1 MCSPH
6 VVHVALGVEY
16 YGAGVT
22 LEEVKTNK
30 GHDVTTIDTK
40 AGAIKPGMAA
50 LSVLGGMAAL
60 GLTDNFVPYISERG
74 SLWQFHMLRSIMA
87 FGVLG
92 VVVALGFGA
101 LWPKRPLAVL
111 GRSLF
116 QGGAMLIYFGCLSVL
131 PIGVVVAGLFT
142 SPLFVVLISI
152 LFQGKTVG
160 IFRWAA
166 VGLGFVGALMV
177 IRPDPAALNLI
188 SFLPIVAGLL
198 YAVGAVATRAW
209 CEGEGTLT
217 LTAGFFGMLGIF
229 GTIGV
234 LLVPSEGVIT
244 VGHAGFVLR
253 SWGPLDVQM
262 LFWIAV
268 QAVGSLVG
276 IGLIFRGYLL
286 GEASHVAVF
295 EYSLL
300 VFASFWA
307 WVLWGQTVPV
317 LGLIGMALIA
327 AAGII
332 IAMRSNT
339 PVQLRG
345 PNMPE

>member
-1 MCSPH
+1 
-6 VVHVALGVEY
+6 
-16 YGAGVT
+16 
-22 LEEVKTNK
+22 
-30 GHDVTTIDTK
+30 
-40 AGAIKPGMAA
+40 MAA
-50 LSVLGGMAAL
+50 LCVLGGMATL

-92 VVVALGFGA
+92 LIVAMGFGTLRA
-101 LWPKRPLAVL
+101 KRPIAVI

-116 QGGAMLIYFGCLSVL
+116 QAGAMLIYFGCLSVL

-160 IFRWAA
+160 VFRWAA
-166 VGLGFVGALMV
+166 VGLGFIGALMV
-177 IRPDPAALNLI
+177 IRPDPAALNLV

-217 LTAGFFGMLGIF
+217 LTAGFFAMLGFF
-229 GTIGV
+229 GAIGV
-234 LLVPSEGVIT
+234 LVMPDSGAT
-244 VGHAGFVLR
+244 GHAGFVMR
-253 SWGPLDVQM
+253 SWGPLDASM

-268 QAVGSLVG
+268 QALGSLLG
-276 IGLIFRGYLL
+276 IGLVFRGYQL

-307 WVLWGQTVPV
+307 WALWNETVPAF
-317 LGLIGMALIA
+317 GLAGMALIA

-332 IAMRSNT
+332 IALRSNT
-339 PVQLRG
+339 PVHLRG
-345 PNMPE
+345 PNVPE